1 MFKLL
6 KKLLSMV
13 LSLVMLGAITTL
25 CALFVIRNLLS
36 GSTIVDLAIKT
47 ASVGSTGYTS
57 ILTEITGE
65 EVYEDFSEYISEEEL
80 KENLEDFISST
91 LKYYSGV
98 DGAEIPSIDNL
109 KEQVYEASKVYEEK
123 TGKKVNYED
132 IDKTFDKLDEGIA
145 NNVGVTN
152 DEKVKKTFNFI
163 YSDKVIMLAVIILI
177 CSLVLKLIIDRNILS
192 LVKNIAVIALLNTL
206 GNWGLGAVLQSMFK
220 DNDNVRLV
228 VDEIASTFNKIAIIS
243 VIIAIVFLVIWIV
256 IKVMGKNKV
265 SEEYVDYTEETLSTY
280 SESND
285 FIEHNNQILE
295 SNSTEELQVD
305 DGLNQITESYD
316 NKK

>member
-177 CSLVLKLIIDRNILS
+177 GSLVLKLIIDRNILS

-256 IKVMGKNKV
+256 IKVMRKNKV